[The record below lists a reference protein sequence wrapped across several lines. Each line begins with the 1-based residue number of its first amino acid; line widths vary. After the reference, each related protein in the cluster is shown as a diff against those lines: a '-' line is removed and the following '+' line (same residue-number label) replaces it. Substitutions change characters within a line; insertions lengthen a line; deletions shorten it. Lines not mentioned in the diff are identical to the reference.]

1 MVNELNLPRSISLH
15 LTEVCNLRCKMCYFW
30 GDTGCYSRSNSK
42 RKPNVLDFNILKT
55 LISDLSPAQPSYSL
69 FGGEPLTYPYLE
81 ELIHEVKKANSI
93 IDTPTNGTLLEK
105 HSPMLVR
112 TGFDS
117 VRVSLDGPRE
127 INDAQRL
134 NGSYDRAIKGIETL
148 HREKIKKGA
157 KKPVLGII
165 YTVTSDNYLSI
176 EEFFL
181 DSLDLSHIQRVTI
194 QMQNFLTKEMGDL
207 YAQFLKSEFGIE
219 SDDYWRSMVR
229 SPANFEKIDTIELT
243 RQVNEVR
250 SQLGKLGKNY
260 LLLPPTF
267 SPENLMAYLAAEWYK
282 MTDSYQSCFVPW
294 VSADITAFGDVAP
307 CHVFYDLTMGNLYEN
322 SIKEIWNNEKYRK
335 FRAYM
340 KRNTFMPICSGCCIL
355 YLSGKKLRKSIRKM

>member
-1 MVNELNLPRSISLH
+1 
-15 LTEVCNLRCKMCYFW
+15 MCYFW
-30 GDTGCYSRSNSK
+30 GDTGVYSRYDSK
-42 RKPNVLDFNILKT
+42 RKPKVLDFDVLKR
-55 LISDLSPAQPSYSL
+55 LIRDLTPAKPSYSL

-81 ELIHEVKKANSI
+81 ELIHEVKNANSM

-148 HREKIKKGA
+148 HREKIKEGT

-165 YTVTSDNYLSI
+165 YTVTSENYLSI

-181 DSLDLSHIQRVTI
+181 ESLDLSYIQRVTI
-194 QMQNFLTKEMGDL
+194 QMQNFLTKEMGDS

-229 SPANFEKIDTIELT
+229 SPADFEKIDLDELT

-250 SQLGKLGKNY
+250 NQLGKLGKNY
-260 LLLPPTF
+260 ILLPPTF
-267 SPENLMAYLAAEWYK
+267 SPENLKAYLAAEWYK
-282 MTDSYQSCFVPW
+282 MAHSYQSCFVTC
-294 VSADITAFGDVAP
+294 VSTDITASGDVAP
-307 CHVFYDLTMGNLYEN
+307 CHVFYDLTMGNLN
-322 SIKEIWNNEKYRK
+322 DRSIVDIWNSEKYKK
-335 FRAYM
+335 FRSYM
-340 KRNTFMPICSGCCIL
+340 KHNTFMPICHGCCIL
-355 YLSGKKLRKSIRKM
+355 YLSGKKHRKVRQKK